1 MPTFS
6 PWLSKPIKKPMKNKQ
21 EDTKIS
27 LCPHC
32 NCMTHTIEGLCGK
45 CMNTKIKPDWEDLN
59 KQLDTYWATIDKTE
73 GGHQIIKEIKP
84 IIYKAFMKQEE
95 QHKKEMIKRVEHQ
108 AEYNGI
114 LIKQL
119 KQQHRAELEG
129 LRMERRDAEFKC
141 DQEDHECR
149 MALREVKSY
158 NTVVDEFNEAI
169 TNLLEQKGK

>member
-1 MPTFS
+1 MPLGQ

-45 CMNTKIKPDWEDLN
+45 CMNTKIKPDWEKEFVTNWNMHFGSGEYAVTHNSYTDIRDGIMRSIRDL
-59 KQLDTYWATIDKTE
+59 LS
-73 GGHQIIKEIKP
+73 
-84 IIYKAFMKQEE
+84 KQEK
-95 QHKKEMIKRVEHQ
+95 QHK
-108 AEYNGI
+108 AEI
-114 LIKQL
+114 LHVKSNYREYINDL
-119 KQQHRAELEG
+119 KQQHREELIG
-129 LRMERRDAEFKC
+129 LRMERRDAQFKC

-158 NTVVDEFNEAI
+158 NTAVDEFNKAI